1 MSGFEGYSSALVGGG
16 DYLNSRV
23 LLCVFAGD
31 GEARVDRAVVP
42 NYQFKVGV
50 GLGENAFYGG
60 AEVLRSVVGG
70 GNYGD
75 WGGHWGFLSRRAIAL
90 SVNSFDVFGLNLML
104 AEVGRNEL
112 CDRA

>member
-1 MSGFEGYSSALVGGG
+1 VSGFEGDSSALVGGR

-31 GEARVDRAVVP
+31 GEALVDRAIVP

-50 GLGENAFYGG
+50 GLGENAISGG
-60 AEVLRSVVGG
+60 AEVLFSVVGG

-75 WGGHWGFLSRRAIAL
+75 WRGHWGFLRRRRSIAL
-90 SVNSFDVFGLNLML
+90 SVNSFDVFVREFSGKFL
-104 AEVGRNEL
+104 G
-112 CDRA
+112 